1 MEHRS
6 GSRPWRVRR
15 TSWGSAE
22 RFARELTCRSCSAAA
37 YALHDRRGRGRR
49 GRDARLIE
57 AGFDLLGTSGAA
69 ATTVR
74 AVCQHS
80 GLTRRFYESFTNIDE
95 LLVAV
100 FDDIMAQMVER
111 VTAAVGAAQGSLAE
125 TVEGS
130 EPRSSR

>member
-1 MEHRS
+1 M
-6 GSRPWRVRR
+6 
-15 TSWGSAE
+15 
-22 RFARELTCRSCSAAA
+22 
-37 YALHDRRGRGRR
+37 
-49 GRDARLIE
+49 
-57 AGFDLLGTSGAA
+57 
-69 ATTVR
+69 R